1 MIGSLNLTTI
11 INFVNSLLSI
21 GIAVTAFA
29 LLIYIIRYNW
39 RSPVARAFS
48 VLLTCV
54 MFVSM
59 GDAVIYRVIEP
70 VWVERWLR
78 CSGWHRA
85 GAGGLP
91 ALLMRWRTTN
101 SVSRVRRVLVI
112 GAYTTS
118 FIFVGLAF
126 FSTGSCAMEIH

>member
-1 MIGSLNLTTI
+1 MTGSLSLTI
-11 INFVNSLLSI
+11 IIAFLNSLLSI

-59 GDAVIYRVIEP
+59 GDAVIYRVVDP
-70 VWVERWLR
+70 VWIERWLR
-78 CSGWHRA
+78 LQWLGIA
-85 GAGGLP
+85 LVP
-91 ALLMRWRTTN
+91 AAYLHFSDEVLRTTN
-101 SVSRVRRVLVI
+101 SVSASSMVRPP
-112 GAYTTS
+112 TS
-118 FIFVGLAF
+118 ILLDRIASRIFGK
-126 FSTGSCAMEIH
+126 AMPSE

>member
-1 MIGSLNLTTI
+1 MSGSFNLTTI
-11 INFVNSLLSI
+11 ITFVNSLLSI

-48 VLLTCV
+48 VLLMCV

-59 GDAVIYRVIEP
+59 GDAVIYRVVEQ

-78 CSGWHRA
+78 LQWLGIA
-85 GAGGLP
+85 LVP
-91 ALLMRWRTTN
+91 AAYLHFSDEVLRTTN
-101 SVSRVRRVLVI
+101 SVSRLRRAGVI
-112 GAYTTS
+112 CAYAAS
-118 FIFVGLAF
+118 FVFVGLAL
-126 FSTGSCAMEIH
+126 